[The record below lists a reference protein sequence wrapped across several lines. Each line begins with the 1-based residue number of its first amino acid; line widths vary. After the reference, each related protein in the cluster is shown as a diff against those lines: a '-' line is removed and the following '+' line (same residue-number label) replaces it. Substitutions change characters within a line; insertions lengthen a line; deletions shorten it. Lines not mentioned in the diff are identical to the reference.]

1 MRLARIATDTGPRPV
16 CLRDGRWHEVADPY
30 ADTPAFTGP
39 AHDLAGARLLA
50 PAEPR
55 VLLGMAHN
63 GAPGDRDLSLQA
75 FMKSTRTVIGP
86 DDPIVVDEG
95 LGQVNVE
102 GELAVVIRRTCRR
115 LRPED
120 VPSAILG
127 YTIGN
132 DVTAVEQIAL
142 DDKLTQAKHGDGFTP
157 LGPWIETDLDSGDV
171 PITVRVNGVT
181 VAEASTRQL
190 AWNVSEQLV
199 HLTRYLTL
207 GPGDVVL
214 TGCPLTLGPVKP
226 GDRAEITLDGIGTL
240 ANPVRAL

>member
-1 MRLARIATDTGPRPV
+1 M
-16 CLRDGRWHEVADPY
+16 
-30 ADTPAFTGP
+30 
-39 AHDLAGARLLA
+39 
-50 PAEPR
+50 
-55 VLLGMAHN
+55 
-63 GAPGDRDLSLQA
+63 
-75 FMKSTRTVIGP
+75 
-86 DDPIVVDEG
+86 
-95 LGQVNVE
+95 E

-157 LGPWIETDLDSGDV
+157 LGPWIETDLGSGDV

-214 TGCPLTLGPVKP
+214 TGCPFTLGPVEP
-226 GDRAEITLDGIGTL
+226 GDRTEITLDGIGTL

>member
-1 MRLARIATDTGPRPV
+1 MRLARIATAAGPRPV
-16 CLRDGRWHEVADPY
+16 CLHDGRWHEVADPF

-39 AHDLAGARLLA
+39 AHDPGTVQLLA

-55 VLLGMAHN
+55 VVLGMAHN
-63 GAPGDRDLSLQA
+63 GAPGDRELPPQA
-75 FMKSTRTVIGP
+75 FMKSPRTVVGP
-86 DDPIVVDEG
+86 DHPIVVDEG

-157 LGPWIETDLDSGDV
+157 LGPWIETDLDPGDV
-171 PITVRVNGVT
+171 PIAVRVDGVT

-190 AWNVSEQLV
+190 AWNVTEQLV

-214 TGCPLTLGPVKP
+214 TGCPFTFAPVEP

-240 ANPVRAL
+240 SNPVRAL